1 MASNGKKGSGNAAPT
16 QNEQKKQTA
25 EKKNDAV
32 QHETEQQPVPNIS
45 VRIDKLFDDDTKKLK
60 AFASANVG
68 PFAVH
73 GIRVF
78 ENEKGMFVSMP
89 SIPYKDGQGNTQYDD
104 VFHPVTKEAREA
116 LNGYILD
123 AYEQKLEQTQDE
135 GQSENADLDDDEEP
149 AFEQTM

>member
-1 MASNGKKGSGNAAPT
+1 MASNGKKGSGNAGPT
-16 QNEQKKQTA
+16 QNEQKKPTEQA

-32 QHETEQQPVPNIS
+32 QSETAQQPVPYIS
-45 VRIDKLFDDDTKKLK
+45 VRIDKLYDDDTKKLK
-60 AFASANVG
+60 AFASANIG

-89 SIPYKDGQGNTQYDD
+89 SVSYKDGQGNTQYDD

-116 LNGYILD
+116 LVKNVIDEYNH
-123 AYEQKLEQTQDE
+123 ALEQAQANSQAPV
-135 GQSENADLDDDEEP
+135 QSGGS
-149 AFEQTM
+149 QTMQQM

>member
-1 MASNGKKGSGNAAPT
+1 MASNGKNGSGNAAPT
-16 QNEQKKQTA
+16 QNEQKKPTEQA

-32 QHETEQQPVPNIS
+32 QSETAQQPVPYIS
-45 VRIDKLFDDDTKKLK
+45 VKIDKLYDDDTKKLK
-60 AFASANVG
+60 AFASANIG

-89 SIPYKDGQGNTQYDD
+89 SVSYKDGQGNTQYDD

-116 LNGYILD
+116 LVKNVIDEYNH
-123 AYEQKLEQTQDE
+123 ALEQAQTNSQAPV
-135 GQSENADLDDDEEP
+135 QSGGS
-149 AFEQTM
+149 QTMQQM

>member
-16 QNEQKKQTA
+16 QNEQKKPKEQNVQAT
-25 EKKNDAV
+25 EAV
-32 QHETEQQPVPNIS
+32 QNETAQQPVPYIS
-45 VRIDKLFDDDTKKLK
+45 VRIDKLYDDDTKKLK
-60 AFASANVG
+60 AFASANIG

-89 SIPYKDGQGNTQYDD
+89 SVSYKDGQGNTQYDD

-116 LNGYILD
+116 LVKNVIDEYNH
-123 AYEQKLEQTQDE
+123 ALEQAQNNSQAPV
-135 GQSENADLDDDEEP
+135 QSGGS
-149 AFEQTM
+149 QTMQQM

>member
-16 QNEQKKQTA
+16 QNEQKKPKEQNVQAT
-25 EKKNDAV
+25 EAV
-32 QHETEQQPVPNIS
+32 QNETAQQPVPYIS
-45 VRIDKLFDDDTKKLK
+45 VRIDKLYDDDTKKLK
-60 AFASANVG
+60 AFASANIG

-89 SIPYKDGQGNTQYDD
+89 SVSYKDGQGNTQYDD

-116 LNGYILD
+116 LVKNVIDEYNH
-123 AYEQKLEQTQDE
+123 ALEQAQVNSQAPV
-135 GQSENADLDDDEEP
+135 QSGGS
-149 AFEQTM
+149 QTMQQM